1 MVNFIAQL
9 KQFEVMEIQ
18 QLRKEFNQLL
28 DKINEHSERF
38 TDKDY
43 FPSLEAS
50 VMLSKINK
58 LQELAAVLKFAVE
71 LNEEE
76 AGQKRRNFN
85 QAQRE
90 LKVEKS
96 TIEEPQATTEEE
108 QIVLID
114 EVIKIEEEVLAV
126 AEELK
131 VEDKVENKDSSSSV
145 SDKFSQTPIASLKD
159 AFSLNDRYLF
169 ANELFNKDMNLFN
182 EAIKVLDACENEV
195 IAMGKLNEFGATYD
209 WDLENEHLL
218 SLQNKV
224 QRRFL

>member
-1 MVNFIAQL
+1 
-9 KQFEVMEIQ
+9 MEIQ
-18 QLRKEFNQLL
+18 ELRKEFNQLL
-28 DKINEHSERF
+28 DKINQHSDRF

-58 LQELAAVLKFAVE
+58 LQELAAVLKFAIE
-71 LNEEE
+71 LNEEQ
-76 AGQKRRNFN
+76 ASHKRRNY
-85 QAQRE
+85 QQEQRE
-90 LKVEKS
+90 LKKEAI
-96 TIEEPQATTEEE
+96 IEELIEAPKEV
-108 QIVLID
+108 QIELID
-114 EVIKIEEEVLAV
+114 EAIKIEEEKEVIPV
-126 AEELK
+126 QEAEEAKKLEAK
-131 VEDKVENKDSSSSV
+131 EVKENGQNSV

-169 ANELFNKDMNLFN
+169 ANELFNKDMTLFN
-182 EAIKVLDACENEV
+182 DAIKTLDACENEV

-218 SLQNKV
+218 MLQNKV

>member
-1 MVNFIAQL
+1 
-9 KQFEVMEIQ
+9 MEIQ
-18 QLRKEFNQLL
+18 ELRKEFNQLL
-28 DKINEHSERF
+28 DKINQHSDRF

-58 LQELAAVLKFAVE
+58 LQELAAVLKFAIE
-71 LNEEE
+71 LNEEQ
-76 AGQKRRNFN
+76 ASHKRRNY
-85 QAQRE
+85 QQEQRE
-90 LKVEKS
+90 LKKEAL
-96 TIEEPQATTEEE
+96 IEELIEAPEEV
-108 QIVLID
+108 QIDLID
-114 EVIKIEEEVLAV
+114 EAIKIEEEKEVIPV
-126 AEELK
+126 QEAEESKKLEAK
-131 VEDKVENKDSSSSV
+131 EVKENGQNSV

-169 ANELFNKDMNLFN
+169 ANELFNKDMTLFN
-182 EAIKVLDACENEV
+182 EAIKTLDACENEV

-218 SLQNKV
+218 MLQNKV

>member
-1 MVNFIAQL
+1 
-9 KQFEVMEIQ
+9 MEIQ
-18 QLRKEFNQLL
+18 ELRKEFNQLL
-28 DKINEHSERF
+28 DKINQHSDRF

-58 LQELAAVLKFAVE
+58 LQELAAVLKFAIE
-71 LNEEE
+71 LNEEQ
-76 AGQKRRNFN
+76 ASHKRRNY
-85 QAQRE
+85 QQEQRE
-90 LKVEKS
+90 LKKEAI
-96 TIEEPQATTEEE
+96 IEELIEAPEEV
-108 QIVLID
+108 QIELID
-114 EVIKIEEEVLAV
+114 EAIKIEEEKEVIPV
-126 AEELK
+126 QEAEESKKLEAK
-131 VEDKVENKDSSSSV
+131 EVKENGQNSV

-169 ANELFNKDMNLFN
+169 ANELFNKDMTLFN
-182 EAIKVLDACENEV
+182 EAIKTLDACENEV

-218 SLQNKV
+218 MLQNKV

>member
-1 MVNFIAQL
+1 
-9 KQFEVMEIQ
+9 
-18 QLRKEFNQLL
+18 
-28 DKINEHSERF
+28 
-38 TDKDY
+38 
-43 FPSLEAS
+43 
-50 VMLSKINK
+50 
-58 LQELAAVLKFAVE
+58 LAAVLKFAIE

-76 AGQKRRNFN
+76 AGQKRRNYQ

-90 LKVEKS
+90 LK
-96 TIEEPQATTEEE
+96 TEEIVE
-108 QIVLID
+108 EIVDVAEEKQIDLID
-114 EVIKIEEEVLAV
+114 EIIEIEEEVLAV
-126 AEELK
+126 VEEIKNDVEVEEKQQELK
-131 VEDKVENKDSSSSV
+131 SSV

-182 EAIKVLDACENEV
+182 EAIKELDACENEV
-195 IAMGKLNEFGATYD
+195 IAMGKLNEYGATYD

>member
-1 MVNFIAQL
+1 
-9 KQFEVMEIQ
+9 MEIQ

-28 DKINEHSERF
+28 DKINQHSDRF
-38 TDKDY
+38 TDADH

-58 LQELAAVLKFAVE
+58 LQELAAVLKFAIE

-76 AGQKRRNFN
+76 AGQKRRNYQ

-90 LKVEKS
+90 LK
-96 TIEEPQATTEEE
+96 TEEIVE
-108 QIVLID
+108 EIIEAPEETQIDLID
-114 EVIKIEEEVLAV
+114 EVIEIEEEVLAV
-126 AEELK
+126 VEEIK
-131 VEDKVENKDSSSSV
+131 NDVEIKEQNLDASASV

-182 EAIKVLDACENEV
+182 EAIKVLDDCENEV
-195 IAMGKLNEFGATYD
+195 IAMGKLNEFGATYN
-209 WDLENEHLL
+209 WDLENDHLL

>member
-1 MVNFIAQL
+1 
-9 KQFEVMEIQ
+9 MEIQ

-28 DKINEHSERF
+28 DKINQHSERF
-38 TDKDY
+38 TDKDH

-58 LQELAAVLKFAVE
+58 LQELAAVLKYAIE
-71 LNEEE
+71 LNEDE
-76 AGQKRRNFN
+76 AGQKRRNYN

-90 LKVEKS
+90 LKVEDP
-96 TIEEPQATTEEE
+96 TIEEPQGETGEEP
-108 QIVLID
+108 IVLID
-114 EVIKIEEEVLAV
+114 DEIEIEEEVLV
-126 AEELK
+126 VVKEKEIEK
-131 VEDKVENKDSSSSV
+131 EPKMDSSSSV
-145 SDKFSQTPIASLKD
+145 SDKFSQTPITSLKD

-182 EAIKVLDACENEV
+182 EAIKTLDDCENEV

>member
-1 MVNFIAQL
+1 
-9 KQFEVMEIQ
+9 MEIQ

-28 DKINEHSERF
+28 EKINQHSERF
-38 TDKDY
+38 TDKEY
-43 FPSLEAS
+43 VPSLEAS
-50 VMLSKINK
+50 VILSKINK
-58 LQELAAVLKFAVE
+58 LQEIAAVLKFAIE
-71 LNEEE
+71 LNEDE
-76 AGQKRRNFN
+76 AGQKRRNYN
-85 QAQRE
+85 QEQRE
-90 LKVEKS
+90 LKAEEMIVEA
-96 TIEEPQATTEEE
+96 PQVKTEEE

-114 EVIKIEEEVLAV
+114 EAIEMEEEALAV

-131 VEDKVENKDSSSSV
+131 VDVKVEKKDSSSSV
-145 SDKFSQTPIASLKD
+145 SDKFSQTPISSLKD

-182 EAIKVLDACENEV
+182 DAIKTLDACENEV
-195 IAMGKLNEFGATYD
+195 VAMGKLNEFGATYD

>member
-1 MVNFIAQL
+1 
-9 KQFEVMEIQ
+9 MEIQ

-28 DKINEHSERF
+28 DKINQHSERF
-38 TDKDY
+38 TDADH

-58 LQELAAVLKFAVE
+58 LQELTAVLKFAIE

-76 AGQKRRNFN
+76 AGKKRRDFQ

-90 LKVEKS
+90 LK
-96 TIEEPQATTEEE
+96 TEEIVE
-108 QIVLID
+108 EIVDAPEEKQIELID
-114 EVIKIEEEVLAV
+114 EVIEIEEEVLAV
-126 AEELK
+126 VEEIKNDVEVEEKQQELK
-131 VEDKVENKDSSSSV
+131 SSV

-195 IAMGKLNEFGATYD
+195 IAMGKLNELGATYD

>member
-1 MVNFIAQL
+1 
-9 KQFEVMEIQ
+9 MEIQ

-28 DKINEHSERF
+28 DKINQHSERF
-38 TDKDY
+38 TDADH

-58 LQELAAVLKFAVE
+58 LQELTAVLKFAIE

-76 AGQKRRNFN
+76 AGKKRRDFQ

-90 LKVEKS
+90 LK
-96 TIEEPQATTEEE
+96 TEEIVE
-108 QIVLID
+108 EIVDAPEEKQIELID
-114 EVIKIEEEVLAV
+114 EVIEIEEEVLAV
-126 AEELK
+126 VEEIKNDVEVEEEQQELK
-131 VEDKVENKDSSSSV
+131 SSV
-145 SDKFSQTPIASLKD
+145 SDKFFQTPIASLKD

-182 EAIKVLDACENEV
+182 EAIKALDACENEV

>member
-1 MVNFIAQL
+1 
-9 KQFEVMEIQ
+9 MEIQ

-28 DKINEHSERF
+28 DKINQHSERF
-38 TDKDY
+38 TDEDH

-58 LQELAAVLKFAVE
+58 LQELAAVLKFAIE

-76 AGQKRRNFN
+76 AGQKRRNYQ

-90 LKVEKS
+90 LKTEAV
-96 TIEEPQATTEEE
+96 IEEIVEATEEE
-108 QIVLID
+108 QIILID
-114 EVIKIEEEVLAV
+114 EVIEIEEEVLAV
-126 AEELK
+126 VEEIKNDVEVEEEQQELK
-131 VEDKVENKDSSSSV
+131 SSV
-145 SDKFSQTPIASLKD
+145 SDKFSQTPISSLKD

-182 EAIKVLDACENEV
+182 EAIKTLDACENEV

>member
-1 MVNFIAQL
+1 
-9 KQFEVMEIQ
+9 MEIQ

-38 TDKDY
+38 TDKDH

-58 LQELAAVLKFAVE
+58 LQELAAVLKFAIE

-76 AGQKRRNFN
+76 AGQKRRDYQ

-90 LKVEKS
+90 LK
-96 TIEEPQATTEEE
+96 TEEIVE
-108 QIVLID
+108 EIIDATEETQIDLID
-114 EVIKIEEEVLAV
+114 EVIEIEEEVLAV
-126 AEELK
+126 VEEIK
-131 VEDKVENKDSSSSV
+131 NDVETKEQNLDASASV

-182 EAIKVLDACENEV
+182 EAIKTLDACENEV